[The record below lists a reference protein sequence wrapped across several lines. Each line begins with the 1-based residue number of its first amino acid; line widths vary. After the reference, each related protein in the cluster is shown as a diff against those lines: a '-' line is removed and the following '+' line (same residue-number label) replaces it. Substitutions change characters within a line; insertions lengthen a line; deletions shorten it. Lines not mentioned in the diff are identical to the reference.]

1 MLEVDER
8 LLEDRRRRGIDRW
21 DEMWEGVLHM
31 VPPPSGRHQD
41 VARDL
46 FLTLA
51 PLAKALGLVP
61 WYETGLFRPGVD
73 DDYRVP
79 DQMYTRRELV
89 TDRGVDGPADLV
101 VEIRSP
107 HDETDQKLPWY
118 AALGVREVLV
128 LDPETLVVELHQDG
142 RPVEPDAV
150 GALRTDVLGARFE
163 TTTGGGLRITWDGGE
178 ARIT

>member
-8 LLEDRRRRGIDRW
+8 LLEQRRRRGVDRW

-31 VPPPSGRHQD
+31 VPPPSGRHQE
-41 VARDL
+41 VAGEL
-46 FLTLA
+46 YLVLA
-51 PLAKALGLVP
+51 ALAKARSLAARF
-61 WYETGLFRPGVD
+61 ETGLFRPGAD

-79 DQMYTRRELV
+79 DQTYTRPELV

-101 VEIRSP
+101 VAIRSP

-128 LDPETLVVELHQDG
+128 LDPKTLVVELHRDG
-142 RPVEPDAV
+142 GPVEPDPTGAVHSDVV
-150 GALRTDVLGARFE
+150 GAGFGLTPDGA
-163 TTTGGGLRITWDGGE
+163 LRITWDSGE
-178 ARIT
+178 AEIT

>member
-8 LLEDRRRRGIDRW
+8 LLEDRRRKGVDRW

-31 VPPPSGRHQD
+31 VPPPSGRQQD

-46 FLTLA
+46 FLALA
-51 PLAKALGLVP
+51 PLAKARRLAP
-61 WYETGLFRPGVD
+61 WYETGLFRPGVA

-79 DQMYTRRELV
+79 DQTYARPELV

-107 HDETDQKLPWY
+107 NDETDQKLPWY

-128 LDPETLVVELHQDG
+128 VDPKTLAVELHRDG
-142 RPVEPDAV
+142 GPVGPDADGGV
-150 GALRTDVLGARFE
+150 RSEVLGARFE
-163 TTTGGGLRITWDGGE
+163 SPAGGPLRITWDGGR
-178 ARIT
+178 ADIT